1 MPCPNE
7 KEEKKKI
14 ETAKKAVQG
23 EVKSLA
29 MRTKKKASEAK
40 ELVEEKKELAKKRK
54 LGPDDKKRVKEVDKK
69 LQDIGK
75 ACQSEAD
82 AATKRINRMLQDYV
96 PDDKSALPLWQK
108 GMDKWYIDILNKE
121 PGLDIGG
128 GNRVNGSLS
137 IKDKKAVIDFTRK
150 W

>member
-1 MPCPNE
+1 MPGPNE

-14 ETAKKAVQG
+14 DAAKKAVQG

-29 MRTKKKASEAK
+29 MRTKKKAGEAK

-54 LGPDDKKRVKEVDKK
+54 PGPEDKKRAKDVDKK
-69 LQDIGK
+69 LKVIEK

-82 AATKRINRMLQDYV
+82 ATSKRINRMLQNYV
-96 PDDKSALPLWQK
+96 PDNKDALPAWQK

-128 GNRVNGSLS
+128 GTRVNGSLS
-137 IKDKKAVIDFTRK
+137 IKEKKAVIDFTWK